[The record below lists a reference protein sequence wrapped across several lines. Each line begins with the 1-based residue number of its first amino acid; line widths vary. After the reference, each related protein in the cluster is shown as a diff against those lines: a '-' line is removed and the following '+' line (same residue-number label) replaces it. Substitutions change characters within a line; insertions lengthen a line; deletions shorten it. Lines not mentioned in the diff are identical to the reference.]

1 MTAEMG
7 IVNKVGVALAADSA
21 ATINGGK
28 VFNSATKLFTLSSKH
43 FVGIMIYG
51 NAAYM
56 NIPWSVIIKTFR
68 EKIGSDTKE
77 YLKEYLDEFIEYI
90 KTFKVNDSDES
101 QFIQILSNSLL
112 NSLNQRFNMEKV
124 MINNLSNDELVNKI
138 TEYLEDIEND
148 LQSRGLSENYFK
160 KLKSKYEGFI
170 NSFWINN
177 VDEEVGK
184 KTSDKFV
191 ETVFKIFLSDRLS
204 PSETGIVFAGYGSK
218 DIFPQVI
225 NISIDGSVCGSLKTV
240 DGERVDGSETNTIM
254 PFAQQ
259 EMVHTVMRGIDP
271 DLDIYRQELSDQ
283 LRGQIETRFSLSSSK
298 AELQQLFDGAKNM
311 FDDEVKRKHISPV
324 VNMLEVLSLQELGS
338 MAETFVSLTSFK
350 RKFSGDIET
359 VGGPIDVLVI
369 SRSDG
374 PIWLKRKKYF
384 DIEMNQGYLNRR
396 K

>member
-1 MTAEMG
+1 M
-7 IVNKVGVALAADSA
+7 
-21 ATINGGK
+21 
-28 VFNSATKLFTLSSKH
+28 
-43 FVGIMIYG
+43 
-51 NAAYM
+51 
-56 NIPWSVIIKTFR
+56 
-68 EKIGSDTKE
+68 
-77 YLKEYLDEFIEYI
+77 
-90 KTFKVNDSDES
+90 
-101 QFIQILSNSLL
+101 
-112 NSLNQRFNMEKV
+112 
-124 MINNLSNDELVNKI
+124 
-138 TEYLEDIEND
+138 
-148 LQSRGLSENYFK
+148 
-160 KLKSKYEGFI
+160 KSKYEGFI

-204 PSETGIVFAGYGSK
+204 PSETGIVFSGYGSK

-311 FDDEVKRKHISPV
+311 FDDEVKRKHISPF

>member
-28 VFNSATKLFTLSSKH
+28 VFNSATKLFTLSSQH

-124 MINNLSNDELVNKI
+124 IINNLSNDELVNKI